1 MFAIALDGPAGA
13 GKSTIA
19 RKVAEHYGI
28 LYLDTGAM
36 YRAMGWKALNTG
48 ISPQNDPAVEF
59 MLCKTKLDVRFEEG
73 EQHVFVDDIDVSD
86 LIRTPEMSKA
96 ASDISALSCVRKH
109 LVELQRQLAASRP
122 LVIDGRDIGTY
133 VLPDAPWK
141 FFLTATAEERAQR
154 RLLQLRAKGDANT
167 TLEQVIEDIN
177 YRDKQDSTR
186 EVAPLRQADDAIL
199 LDTTHLSIEQVIAAI
214 IREIGMLPHEV
225 QEAASEASD
234 VAADTS
240 GGSK

>member
-36 YRAMGWKALNTG
+36 YRAMGWKAISIG
-48 ISPQNDPAVEF
+48 IAPQNDHAVES
-59 MLCKTKLDVRFEEG
+59 MLCNTRLDVRFQNG
-73 EQHVFVDDIDVSD
+73 EQRVFVDDKDVSD

-96 ASDISALSCVRKH
+96 ASDISALTCVRKH

-154 RLLQLRAKGDANT
+154 RLLQLRSKGDDKT
-167 TLEQVIEDIN
+167 TLEEVVVDIN
-177 YRDKQDSTR
+177 YRDKQDSSR

-199 LDTTHLSIEQVIAAI
+199 LDTTHLSIDQVITAI
-214 IREIGMLPHEV
+214 IREIGMLPQEV
-225 QEAASEASD
+225 QELADSAADSKSD
-234 VAADTS
+234 VS
-240 GGSK
+240 GGDV

>member
-36 YRAMGWKALNTG
+36 YRAMGWKALQSG
-48 ISPQNDPAVEF
+48 ISPSNESSVSSLLKVTD
-59 MLCKTKLDVRFEEG
+59 LDVRFIEG
-73 EQHVFVDDIDVSD
+73 EQKVFVDGLDVSE

-96 ASDISALSCVRKH
+96 ASDISALPCVRRH
-109 LVELQRQLAASRP
+109 LVELQRKIAHKQP

-141 FFLTATAEERAQR
+141 FFLTASAEERAQR
-154 RLLQLRAKGDANT
+154 RLLQLRSKGDVLT
-167 TLEQVIEDIN
+167 TFDQVQADIA
-177 YRDKQDSTR
+177 YRDEQDSSR
-186 EVAPLRQADDAIL
+186 KLAPLRQAEDALL
-199 LDTTHLSIEQVIAAI
+199 LDTTHMKIEEVVLAI
-214 IREIGMLPHEV
+214 VGKIGLLPHG
-225 QEAASEASD
+225 D
-234 VAADTS
+234 LD
-240 GGSK
+240 